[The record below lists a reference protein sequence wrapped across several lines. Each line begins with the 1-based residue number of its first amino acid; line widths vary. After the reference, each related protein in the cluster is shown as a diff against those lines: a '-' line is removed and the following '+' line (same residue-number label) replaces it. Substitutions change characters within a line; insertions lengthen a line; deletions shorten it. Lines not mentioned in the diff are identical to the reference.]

1 MNEISERSPC
11 LSAVMFLNMTDTQ
24 RLCVS
29 GAVAEVWNDSTP
41 SSLLQNPSIL
51 PASTSQ
57 EVDGLSHLEDTSSVG
72 TAALESASVVA
83 APRQLGPWVLV

>member
-1 MNEISERSPC
+1 
-11 LSAVMFLNMTDTQ
+11 MFLKITDTQ

-51 PASTSQ
+51 PASTSH
-57 EVDGLSHLEDTSSVG
+57 EVDGLSHFEDTSTVG

-83 APRQLGPWVLV
+83 ARGQLGPWVLV